1 MNLPSATF
9 KIAQE
14 KNGIVLVTG
23 ATGSGKTTTL
33 AAVLNEINENKSVH
47 IVTLE
52 DPVEYQHH
60 HKKSTFNQRELGLD
74 FDAFASGLRA
84 ALRQAPKVIL
94 VGEMR
99 DRETVEIGLSAA
111 ETGHLVLSTLHTVD
125 AGSTVNRILGMF
137 NTEEENQVRI
147 RLSDTVRW
155 IVCQRLLPK
164 VGGGR
169 VASFEIL
176 GSNLRVQDAILN
188 GESEGKTFYEI
199 MQAGTAFG
207 MTTFDDYIIHLYE
220 QGLITNE
227 TALAYASR
235 KGIVGR
241 GIDQVKSAR
250 GEATT
255 DIDRLEID
263 GDYEKSYSKKKK

>member
-1 MNLPSATF
+1 MS
-9 KIAQE
+9 
-14 KNGIVLVTG
+14 
-23 ATGSGKTTTL
+23 
-33 AAVLNEINENKSVH
+33 
-47 IVTLE
+47 
-52 DPVEYQHH
+52 
-60 HKKSTFNQRELGLD
+60 
-74 FDAFASGLRA
+74 
-84 ALRQAPKVIL
+84 
-94 VGEMR
+94 

-188 GESEGKTFYEI
+188 GE
-199 MQAGTAFG
+199 
-207 MTTFDDYIIHLYE
+207 
-220 QGLITNE
+220 
-227 TALAYASR
+227 
-235 KGIVGR
+235 
-241 GIDQVKSAR
+241 
-250 GEATT
+250 
-255 DIDRLEID
+255 
-263 GDYEKSYSKKKK
+263 